1 MGTVSTVTIG
11 TDTVSVYNLDDGDT
25 PAENLASFWN
35 VRLGDV
41 ATAVAAAS
49 TDDLNRSLVIAS
61 DWLDRAITFSGT
73 KTVEGQDRAWPRDGA
88 TCDGTAITDGTTPG
102 ELAFAAFWLAGQLLV
117 DPTLAESAGQG
128 SNVKKVGAGS
138 ASVEFFTPTIGSGR
152 DIPIPRVA
160 FDYVKCLQGGSTSN
174 AGGVASGTDSCSS
187 FSEDGFERSDGF
199 A

>member
-41 ATAVAAAS
+41 ATAVGAGS
-49 TDDLNRSLVIAS
+49 TDDLNRALLIAS

-73 KTVEGQDRAWPRDGA
+73 KTVATQDRAWPRDGA

-102 ELAFAAFWLAGQLLV
+102 ELAFATFWLAGQLLV
-117 DPTLAESAGQG
+117 DPTIADSAGQG

-138 ASVEFFTPTIGSGR
+138 ASVEFFTPTIGSGL
-152 DIPIPRVA
+152 DIRIPRVA
-160 FDYVKCLQGGSTSN
+160 FDYVKCLQGGSTTN
-174 AGGVASGTDSCSS
+174 AGGVASGTGSESA
-187 FSEDGFERSDGF
+187 FSEDGFGRSEGF